1 MSDITVNVTNAGAA
15 NVAVSGGSTV
25 NASVGNGGVVN
36 VAIGSIS
43 PGNATVVSGTLTI
56 NSTTTLA
63 AGSQA
68 YVKNDAG
75 TAYAAKLD
83 IGIPAGPATLVSVGN
98 TTTLAAGSNAT
109 VNGTADGSNLTL
121 AFGIPR
127 GVTPSFAIGN
137 VTTGAA
143 GSSASVV
150 ATTTNGGANVTL
162 DLTIPRGDPGTSG
175 SNGTNG
181 TSITLSDATPA
192 NLGTASPGTS
202 SLAARADHSHALPVI
217 SYANLSGVP
226 SNFPTNTT
234 LVSGLSAGYSGINH
248 AHNYVT
254 SLNNL
259 TGALTL
265 AAGSNV
271 TLTTNGSTLT
281 LASVGGGIG
290 LDDSVDGGFY
300 VGYVPQNTI
309 AIATQ
314 PTAQTASDGA
324 ATFSVSATSTPGGT
338 LSYQWERQ
346 DGGFGDFVI
355 VSGATSAT
363 LSLAGLLHAVD
374 DADKYR
380 VVVSATNAVS
390 VVSTAVLLTVAANT
404 ITITSQP
411 SNQTASGGAATFTA
425 AATVAPSGT
434 PTYQWQRSS
443 DLGVTWA
450 NISGAT
456 SASLNLT
463 GMTVEADG
471 NARFRAVVS
480 ATNAANATS
489 SAATLTVESN
499 NTITI
504 TSQPTNQAASGGAA
518 TFSLSA
524 TSSPSGN
531 PAYQWQRSDLMP
543 ASGSTW
549 TQRAA
554 PYALYGMTHGN
565 GVFVAVSFAS
575 NTSAA
580 SVDGATWTQ
589 GTLPSTS
596 SQSSFFS
603 VTHGNGVFVAVG
615 YGARAATSAD
625 GITWTLRTLPSAMYA
640 PRSVAYGNGVFVA
653 IAHGGAAAT
662 SPDGVTWTQ
671 RTLPANAEWEGV
683 AYGGGV
689 FVAVIGG
696 YSDSAATSADGIA
709 WTLRTLPSYDNW
721 KAIAYGN
728 GLFAVVASGASVAAT
743 SPNGI
748 AWTQRTLPAS
758 ATWSSVAYGGGS
770 FAAIA
775 HGNTAATSTD
785 GVTWTQ
791 RTLPVYAQWSSIAY
805 GNSRFVG
812 IASDS
817 VTSVTSDPSYSAFA
831 NISGATS
838 SQLALTGLVSSNDQ
852 DQYRTVVSASSAAT
866 VTSNA
871 ATLTVSG

>member
-1 MSDITVNVTNAGAA
+1 VTAKAK
-15 NVAVSGGSTV
+15 
-25 NASVGNGGVVN
+25 
-36 VAIGSIS
+36 
-43 PGNATVVSGTLTI
+43 
-56 NSTTTLA
+56 NS
-63 AGSQA
+63 
-68 YVKNDAG
+68 
-75 TAYAAKLD
+75 
-83 IGIPAGPATLVSVGN
+83 
-98 TTTLAAGSNAT
+98 
-109 VNGTADGSNLTL
+109 
-121 AFGIPR
+121 
-127 GVTPSFAIGN
+127 
-137 VTTGAA
+137 
-143 GSSASVV
+143 
-150 ATTTNGGANVTL
+150 GANVTL

-181 TSITLSDATPA
+181 TSITLSSGTPA
-192 NLGTASPGTS
+192 NLGTAAPGTS
-202 SLAARADHSHALPVI
+202 NLSARADHVHSLPVI
-217 SYANLSGVP
+217 AYGNLSGTP

-234 LVSGLSAGYSGINH
+234 LVSGLSAGYSSISH

-259 TGALTL
+259 TGGLTL

-271 TLTTNGSTLT
+271 TLTANGSTLT
-281 LASVGGGIG
+281 LSSVGGGIG
-290 LDDSVDGGFY
+290 LSDPVDGGFY

-309 AIATQ
+309 AITTQ

-346 DGGFGDFVI
+346 DGGFGDFVA

-363 LSLAGLLHAVD
+363 LSLTGLLHAVD
-374 DADKYR
+374 DADRYR
-380 VVVSATNAVS
+380 VIVSATNAVNVTS
-390 VVSTAVLLTVAANT
+390 AAVLLAVAPNT

-463 GMTVEADG
+463 GLTVEADG

-480 ATNAANATS
+480 ASNAANATT
-489 SAATLTVESN
+489 SAAALTVESN

-504 TSQPTNQAASGGAA
+504 TSQPTSQTASGGAA

-524 TSSPSGN
+524 SSSPSGT

-549 TQRAA
+549 TQRTA
-554 PYALYGMTHGN
+554 PYALYGITHGN
-565 GVFVAVSFAS
+565 GVFVAVSFGT

-596 SQSSFFS
+596 SQSSFLR

-615 YGARAATSAD
+615 YGARAATSSD
-625 GITWTLRTLPSAMYA
+625 GITWTLRTLPSAVYY
-640 PRSVAYGNGVFVA
+640 PLSVAFGNNVFVA
-653 IAHGGAAAT
+653 IAHGGVAAT
-662 SPDGVTWTQ
+662 SADGITWTQ
-671 RTLPANAEWEGV
+671 RTLPANAQWEDV

-689 FVAVIGG
+689 FVAVSGG
-696 YSDSAATSADGIA
+696 SSDAAATSSDGIT

-728 GLFAVVASGASVAAT
+728 GLFAVVASGASGAAT
-743 SPNGI
+743 SSDGI
-748 AWTQRTLPAS
+748 TWTQRTLPAS

-775 HGNTAATSTD
+775 HLNIAATSTD
-785 GVTWTQ
+785 GITWTQ
-791 RTLPVYAQWSSIAY
+791 RTLPVYAQWRGIAY
-805 GNSRFVG
+805 GNNRFVG
-812 IASDS
+812 IASDTVS
-817 VTSVTSDPSYSAFA
+817 SVTSDPSYSAFA

-852 DQYRTVVSASSAAT
+852 DQYRTVVSASSATT
-866 VTSNA
+866 VTSQS